1 MALLAFDTLAISK
14 ELETAGFPPGQ
25 AAAQTY
31 VLASLLEKIEAAR
44 LDEMA
49 TKTDL
54 AANTLKI
61 VDLTTNTL
69 KIQENIKELDARI
82 KELDVRIKELDL
94 RIVSLDTSSKRYMK
108 EMESNL
114 RRDMKEMESNLRRDL
129 KEMESNLRRDL
140 KEMES
145 NRLRD
150 SKEFELRMIIKLG
163 AISVTTI
170 GLAFGIMHAFPPT
183 VQFAPTSPPTSVT
196 TADSQYPREPIPLRP
211 PSPVPMAPAVP
222 SAPANPPS
230 GR

>member
-44 LDEMA
+44 MDEMA

-94 RIVSLDTSSKRYMK
+94 RIVSLDTSSKRY
-108 EMESNL
+108 
-114 RRDMKEMESNLRRDL
+114 MKEMESNLRRDL